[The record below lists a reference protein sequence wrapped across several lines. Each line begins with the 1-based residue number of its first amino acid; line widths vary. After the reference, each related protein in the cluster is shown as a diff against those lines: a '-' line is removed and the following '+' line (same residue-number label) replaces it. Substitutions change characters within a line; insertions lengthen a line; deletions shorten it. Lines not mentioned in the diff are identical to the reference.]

1 MRTGNA
7 KVDKMA
13 EMNFVGNII
22 PRNWYHTIVKDTGK
36 PYLTAIIILADVV
49 YWYRPTEIFDTTNNS
64 VIGYKKKFE
73 SDLLMRS
80 YEQLSKMYGI
90 SKREA
95 TDAVVFLEKL
105 GAIKRV
111 FRTIKTENTTMNN
124 VLFIDVDP
132 DCIKKL
138 TFGEEIENE
147 DDDFRDT
154 YHANTGTLSR
164 NYGIP
169 TTQIRETNT
178 KNTTE
183 ITTENNNI
191 GYCESARASLTPSSN
206 IFRVYEEEIG
216 ILSPTV
222 SEALKDLINEF
233 GVELVKY
240 AIKESAKSNARSVR
254 YIEGILNNLRQRN
267 ITTVSE
273 AKAESEKVRKEN
285 KMTDYEKETAEYE
298 KLFKK
303 NDNGVMFF

>member
-64 VIGYKKKFE
+64 VKGYKKKFE

-80 YEQLSKMYGI
+80 YEQLSRMYGI

-138 TFGEEIENE
+138 TFGEENE
-147 DDDFRDT
+147 DNDLRDT
-154 YHANTGTLSR
+154 CHANTGTLSR
-164 NYGIP
+164 NYGTPI
-169 TTQIRETNT
+169 TQIRETNT
-178 KNTTE
+178 KNTTK

-191 GYCESARASLTPSSN
+191 GDCESACASLTSCSN

-233 GVELVKY
+233 GDELVEY

-273 AKAESEKVRKEN
+273 AKSESNKVRKEN
-285 KMTDYEKETAEYE
+285 KMTDYEKEVKEYE
-298 KLFKK
+298 EILK
-303 NDNGVMFF
+303 NNKGVMFF